1 MNYILKI
8 SSFYKLILAILLIT
22 TVALINLPISNL
34 VELSNQELFMDF
46 ENEQNNNEFDN
57 ELDEYI
63 NSSLFSISNQTHLN
77 LNIKNLNNYY
87 QILFLDVD
95 SPPPDLI

>member
-1 MNYILKI
+1 LYYLLKI
-8 SSFYKLILAILLIT
+8 SSFNKPILAILLIL
-22 TVALINLPISNL
+22 TVALINLPINNL
-34 VELSNQELFMDF
+34 VELSSQELFIDF

-63 NSSLFSISNQTHLN
+63 NYSFFSLSNQFHLN
-77 LNIKNLNNYY
+77 LNIKNLNNHY
-87 QILFLDVD
+87 QILFLDID